1 MKTKATSAALIL
13 CLAVLGA
20 RTSAQM
26 NPNRSANHNLL
37 LNSGFE
43 ELETAA
49 AVELSGSQASGSAL
63 GPDFEY
69 AEHRE
74 IHTSGGHR
82 HVAGWE
88 FKCFHG
94 NVELAADLKEVAEGT
109 RSLRLQF
116 MDAEAN
122 SNVMVGQRNIP
133 VRPNTVYKLS
143 GMVKPYQAL
152 WNMSHCRFNEYADDG
167 DVLVG
172 TGHRRMIVESTARAF
187 RPMEVWY
194 VTGPTTTRLS
204 LMMFW
209 RGRPQVVG
217 IVRQPSMV
225 WLDDLRLVEVG
236 AALSPVGE
244 VLAEGF
250 ESGQLDNWWVV
261 RPGGRWQQEEGGPDL
276 DLRIST
282 EEVRSGSRS
291 LKLGGN
297 WSTVERVF
305 SQRLTDC
312 VVSLWFR
319 DELAETGRTRM
330 FLLVDERASV
340 FPHAGGSRGVGLGGY
355 RESATHYSWFA
366 GPHVPCPYCG
376 RKSRDDPPQQVTAI
390 ERTAGW
396 HELKWD
402 ITAGEGIVFYVDG
415 EEVGRTDR
423 QDGFRILQLG
433 EDFWNGFTCYVD
445 DLRIEFK
452 DRGEKEGLY

>member
-261 RPGGRWQQEEGGPDL
+261 RP
-276 DLRIST
+276 
-282 EEVRSGSRS
+282 
-291 LKLGGN
+291 
-297 WSTVERVF
+297 
-305 SQRLTDC
+305 
-312 VVSLWFR
+312 
-319 DELAETGRTRM
+319 
-330 FLLVDERASV
+330 
-340 FPHAGGSRGVGLGGY
+340 
-355 RESATHYSWFA
+355 
-366 GPHVPCPYCG
+366 
-376 RKSRDDPPQQVTAI
+376 
-390 ERTAGW
+390 
-396 HELKWD
+396 
-402 ITAGEGIVFYVDG
+402 
-415 EEVGRTDR
+415 
-423 QDGFRILQLG
+423 
-433 EDFWNGFTCYVD
+433 
-445 DLRIEFK
+445 
-452 DRGEKEGLY
+452 